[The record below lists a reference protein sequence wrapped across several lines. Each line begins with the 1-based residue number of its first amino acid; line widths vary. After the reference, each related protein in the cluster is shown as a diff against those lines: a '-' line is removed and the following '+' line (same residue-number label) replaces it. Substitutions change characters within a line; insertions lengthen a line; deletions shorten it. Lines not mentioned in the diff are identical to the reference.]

1 MKVIVHMENSEY
13 VAQLFSE
20 QIFYMLRN
28 RISEYA
34 RDNNLSDA
42 EQVEMYQHLI
52 KHLEK
57 GSNQ

>member
-1 MKVIVHMENSEY
+1 MENSEY

-52 KHLEK
+52 NHLEK
-57 GSNQ
+57 GSSQ